1 MEGPGLRSCSRCGA
15 EGSIWEPWAWR
26 WPMCWPDSQLLE
38 CAFLP
43 SLLWAS
49 RPNCPHAR
57 VLGTCGSQCRCLF
70 NTLQVSAS
78 AGSVVDSGVG
88 GGGKTPCPALGE
100 LWVGQSEK
108 WRIYRALSL
117 GPPLWDLHA
126 ATKTQHSQ
134 KMKIIISVTVTVTV
148 QSTCSEPPA
157 LLKPAPSLNRPQPP
171 VGWCCFPRV
180 FRGGSQCHTRGRGC
194 R

>member
-1 MEGPGLRSCSRCGA
+1 MEGPGLGSCSRCGA

-43 SLLWAS
+43 SPLWAS
-49 RPNCPHAR
+49 RPNCPHVR
-57 VLGTCGSQCRCLF
+57 VLGTRGSQCRCLF
-70 NTLQVSAS
+70 NTLPVSAS

-88 GGGKTPCPALGE
+88 GGGKTPCPALGV
-100 LWVGQSEK
+100 LRWDSQRSGVYIGPS
-108 WRIYRALSL
+108 SL

-134 KMKIIISVTVTVTV
+134 KTKIIISVTATVYRALAL
-148 QSTCSEPPA
+148 SPP
-157 LLKPAPSLNRPQPP
+157 QY
-171 VGWCCFPRV
+171 
-180 FRGGSQCHTRGRGC
+180 
-194 R
+194 